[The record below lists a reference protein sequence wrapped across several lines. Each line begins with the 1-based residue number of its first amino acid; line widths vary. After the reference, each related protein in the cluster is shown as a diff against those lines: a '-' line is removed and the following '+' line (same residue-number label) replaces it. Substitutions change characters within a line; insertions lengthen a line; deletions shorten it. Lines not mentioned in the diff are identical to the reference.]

1 MKGTTKKK
9 QKKSVFRASPR
20 PPKKSLRKMMKFMA
34 KNAGITRAREDV
46 EMRDGFSQTCKY
58 KVIEA
63 KDPVY
68 VV

>member
-1 MKGTTKKK
+1 
-9 QKKSVFRASPR
+9 
-20 PPKKSLRKMMKFMA
+20 MMKFMA

-58 KVIEA
+58 KVIET

-68 VV
+68 VVQVESSA